1 MTANQEDTGHESNPR
16 PQPVT
21 ALALVVVR
29 APRVPGLAFVMD
41 GEGVMMMGAH
51 LQAAGEK
58 QTGDTEGEDGR
69 DADRA
74 MSPPSKEERSGC
86 EEDG

>member
-1 MTANQEDTGHESNPR
+1 M
-16 PQPVT
+16 T

-51 LQAAGEK
+51 LQAVE
-58 QTGDTEGEDGR
+58 
-69 DADRA
+69 
-74 MSPPSKEERSGC
+74 
-86 EEDG
+86 